1 MQMCG
6 VSLTKVA
13 IFLNLIILDKKT
25 ADENV
30 AEDSPKKEGH
40 WVAVVFDSEWFPGQ
54 ILRVEGS
61 NLVIS
66 FMRKSKSFFL
76 WPQKLDV
83 QIIPENEILCTL
95 EEPIKT
101 SSRLFKFENMI
112 KVDSLL
118 EALE

>member
-1 MQMCG
+1 MD
-6 VSLTKVA
+6 VVA
-13 IFLNLIILDKKT
+13 D
-25 ADENV
+25 V
-30 AEDSPKKEGH
+30 AENSPKKEGH

-66 FMRKSKSFFL
+66 FMLKSKKYFL
-76 WPQKLDV
+76 WPQKMDV

-95 EEPIKT
+95 KPPTKT
-101 SSRLFKFENMI
+101 SSRLFKFENMSE
-112 KVDSLL
+112 VDSLL